1 MLVFWFSVF
10 LVVNIFFFLF
20 RVKLVVFVINFI
32 WSDLFGVIEV
42 SEIFL
47 ILIFLGLFFVMLKL
61 CMCCEYFMVIF
72 NLVFL
77 CWGMW
82 LLFLILMFIVN
93 DGVNKYYNLIWIN
106 IFFVL
111 LMLNYLVRFLML
123 LLWLFMCMFLML

>member
-20 RVKLVVFVINFI
+20 RVNLVVFVINFI

-61 CMCCEYFMVIF
+61 CMCCEYFIVIF

-106 IFFVL
+106 IFFLL
-111 LMLNYLVRFLML
+111 LMLNYLFRFLML